1 MSVPDRLRSDLIR
14 TALGQVT
21 IGCQVVVL
29 EETGSTNDV
38 VRDMATGDWPEG
50 LVVFAEHQTAS
61 RGQRGNKWESAA
73 YQGICF
79 SLLLRPGIPVEESAR
94 LTSWAARAVV
104 STIERQ
110 CQVQARVRSPN
121 DIYINGR
128 KIAGVLVEMLAQ
140 ENAKAIWH

>member
-29 EETGSTNDV
+29 EGTGSTNDV
-38 VRDMATGDWPEG
+38 VRDMATGDWTEG

-73 YQGICF
+73 YQGI
-79 SLLLRPGIPVEESAR
+79 
-94 LTSWAARAVV
+94 
-104 STIERQ
+104 
-110 CQVQARVRSPN
+110 
-121 DIYINGR
+121 
-128 KIAGVLVEMLAQ
+128 
-140 ENAKAIWH
+140 